1 VVKDD
6 QGRSL
11 ASILLLSDGAQ
22 TAGDLRPGPAA
33 QRARR
38 LGVPVST
45 VALGTGNAVVEVPR
59 PGGLKERVVVAPDVP
74 TLRQIAETTGGSFS
88 EAPSA
93 ARLESVYRELG
104 TRLALDRKRV
114 EVTSAF
120 AAGGAVLLLLGST
133 LSSLWFRR
141 AL

>member
-1 VVKDD
+1 V
-6 QGRSL
+6 
-11 ASILLLSDGAQ
+11 LLLSDGAQ
-22 TAGDLRPGPAA
+22 TAGEVRPLPAA

-45 VALGTGNAVVEVPR
+45 VALGTGDAVVEVPR

-74 TLRQIAETTGGSFS
+74 TLRLVAGTTGGTF
-88 EAPSA
+88 SA
-93 ARLESVYRELG
+93 APDATKLESVYRELG
-104 TRLALDRKRV
+104 TRLAHDRKRV

-120 AAGGAVLLLLGST
+120 AAGGAVLLLLGGT

>member
-1 VVKDD
+1 V
-6 QGRSL
+6 
-11 ASILLLSDGAQ
+11 LLLSDGAQ
-22 TAGDLRPGPAA
+22 TAGDVRPAAAA
-33 QRARR
+33 QRAKR

-45 VALGTGNAVVEVPR
+45 VALGTGDAVVEVPR

-74 TLRQIAETTGGSFS
+74 TLRQIASTTGGTFAA
-88 EAPSA
+88 APNA
-93 ARLESVYRELG
+93 TRLESVYRELG
-104 TRLALDRKRV
+104 TRLAHDRKRV

-120 AAGGAVLLLLGST
+120 AAGGAVLLLVGGT